1 VTDWIGRTLSKVTI
15 QKLIGRG
22 GMAEVY
28 QGTHN
33 TLNRPVAVKILHG
46 HLLEDD
52 ALMERFRS
60 EAQAVANLRHTN
72 IIQVFDFDIIEDQP
86 YIVMELL
93 EGPSLADYLGTLH
106 GAGKIMPGE
115 MTGQII
121 TAIAGALDYAH
132 GRGIVHRDVKP
143 SNIMLRSEAGSL
155 DLGQPLPADIQP
167 VLTDF
172 GIARLANATIRTASG
187 AIVGT
192 PAYMSPEQI
201 SGTAVDAR
209 SDIYSL
215 GVVLYEMLSGRLPF
229 SGEEDTV
236 ASALIKHITE
246 QPQPLPEA
254 PDAVR
259 AVVFRALAKDR
270 NDRYQ
275 KASELALDLRQ
286 SLGQP
291 LATRELDMLRASAKY
306 PTPTGSTTN
315 TMILGGQRSRTK
327 RALWTIGLIGLL
339 ILLFGAGILIGTG
352 VLNNNDKG
360 KPQAAVVPDME
371 NMPDE
376 SFGTVS
382 FGSVTSGTVDRV
394 TLAVTA
400 LPAPPEGTHY
410 EAWLLGSET
419 RRSIGVLD
427 LDESG
432 SGELTYT
439 GSDGENLLK
448 TFGSFEITLEPSPDT
463 NPLPTGE
470 AVYSGAV
477 PPGSLAHV
485 RHLLSAFSRTP
496 DGGGLVINLLKHVDL
511 ITATSQDMREAQKRD
526 NLDALKNEAEG
537 LVNLIEGRGGE
548 HYGDLDG
555 NGETNNPG
563 DGFGMLPGAQ
573 NSGYIQTAIEHAR
586 FAAGT
591 DDATANVIHRAEE
604 METAAQNLGGW
615 TAQLRDEAM
624 AIIDS
629 EDTDTANPHVQSIAD
644 LAVLLADGQDVND
657 NGTVEPIA
665 NEGGAQTVFYYAQ
678 RIGDMPVLAGANRA
692 PEPASRNPASNTAP
706 EPGSTPASTGNEG
719 YTEGH

>member
-1 VTDWIGRTLSKVTI
+1 VTDWVGRTLSKVTI
-15 QKLIGRG
+15 KKLVGRG

-28 QGTHN
+28 QGIHN

-60 EAQAVANLRHTN
+60 EAQAVASLRHTN
-72 IIQVFDFDIIEDQP
+72 IIQVFDFDIAEDQP

-93 EGPSLADYLGTLH
+93 EGPSLEDYLGTLRR
-106 GAGKIMPGE
+106 AGKTMPFE
-115 MTGQII
+115 LTGRII

-143 SNIMLRSEAGSL
+143 SNIMLRSEAGPL
-155 DLGQPLPADIQP
+155 DLGEPLPPDIQP

-215 GVVLYEMLSGRLPF
+215 GVVLYEMISGRLPF
-229 SGEEDTV
+229 SGEEETV

-254 PDAVR
+254 PTAVQ

-275 KASELALDLRQ
+275 KASELAVDLRQ
-286 SLGQP
+286 ALGQP
-291 LATRELDMLRASAKY
+291 LATHELDMLRASSKY
-306 PTPTGSTTN
+306 PTPAALTTN
-315 TMILGGQRSRTK
+315 TVKLGAQGTRTNWAMWMVK
-327 RALWTIGLIGLL
+327 LIPVL
-339 ILLFGAGILIGTG
+339 IILFGAGILVGMDL
-352 VLNNNDKG
+352 LNNNKG
-360 KPQAAVVPDME
+360 KPPATTPLDMAI
-371 NMPDE
+371 MPQE
-376 SFGTVS
+376 SFGMVS
-382 FGSVTSGTVDRV
+382 WGSDTQTTVDRV

-419 RRSIGVLD
+419 RRSMGVLD
-427 LDESG
+427 LDENG
-432 SGELTYT
+432 KGELTYT
-439 GSDGENLLK
+439 DSAGENLLK
-448 TFGSFEITLEPSPDT
+448 TFGSFEITLEPNPDT

-477 PPGSLAHV
+477 PAGSLAHV

-496 DGGGLVINLLKHVDL
+496 DGGGLVINLLKHTDL
-511 ITATSQDMREAQKRD
+511 ITTVSQAMFDDEKTD
-526 NLDALKNEAEG
+526 DLPALKSEAEG
-537 LVNLIEGRGGE
+537 LVNLIEGQGGE

-555 NGETNNPG
+555 DGEITNPG
-563 DGFGMLPGAQ
+563 DGFGLLPGAQ
-573 NSGYIQTAIEHAR
+573 NSGYIQTSIEHAR
-586 FAAGT
+586 FAATT
-591 DDATANVIHRAEE
+591 DDATANIIHRAEE

-615 TAQLRDEAM
+615 AAQLRDEAM

-629 EDTDTANPHVQSIAD
+629 EDMDTAKPHVQKIAD
-644 LAVLLADGQDVND
+644 LAALFADGQDVNG
-657 NGTVEPIA
+657 NGTIEPIP

-678 RIGDMPVLAGANRA
+678 RIGDMPVLAGMNRI
-692 PEPASRNPASNTAP
+692 PEPATTSAPGAGPTHPA
-706 EPGSTPASTGNEG
+706 GDEG
-719 YTEGH
+719 LSEDHQ